1 VASNPNPTSEVRST
15 KQNIDPQVER
25 RRGGREHERV
35 GGARDAHVEEV
46 EDGGELPHASE
57 PPPRQLRGRLGLRD
71 ERRHD
76 AALRRLVRAGAARR
90 GAAARSLRRPGWR
103 RGPGLVVARAR
114 QARLPRGRRL
124 LLLRRRHRS
133 RSQLRLHL
141 LRLPHFL
148 LLPLCG
154 GCAAVLLAAGVEH
167 RGVRSGIY
175 VDDRVSVWVGRGTEG
190 RGGGGHWGR
199 QGKEGERRR
208 RRVKVGLHVVGV
220 GWTRRLRVE
229 AST

>member
-1 VASNPNPTSEVRST
+1 
-15 KQNIDPQVER
+15 
-25 RRGGREHERV
+25 
-35 GGARDAHVEEV
+35 VEEV

-124 LLLRRRHRS
+124 LLLRWRRNRLW
-133 RSQLRLHL
+133 LRLHL
-141 LRLPHFL
+141 LRLPLL

-154 GCAAVLLAAGVEH
+154 RSAAVPVAAGPGH
-167 RGVRSGIY
+167 GNVRSGIC
-175 VDDRVSVWVGRGTEG
+175 VGDRVRVWLGRGSRG
-190 RGGGGHWGR
+190 R
-199 QGKEGERRR
+199 
-208 RRVKVGLHVVGV
+208 
-220 GWTRRLRVE
+220 
-229 AST
+229 